1 MTRRVW
7 LLRHAK
13 SDTGTGLVDHER
25 PLNKRGR
32 RSAAEVAETVRRE
45 GISPDVLLVS
55 TAVRAQQTAE
65 GLGLT
70 VTAEP
75 KLYNA
80 SADDLLSRLRA
91 LPDSMQSVLLVGHN
105 PGMENLAG
113 QFGDSDGMSTATLL
127 AFDVDADTWADVAEA
142 AAKRTDRWEHP
153 GR

>member
-1 MTRRVW
+1 
-7 LLRHAK
+7 
-13 SDTGTGLVDHER
+13 
-25 PLNKRGR
+25 LNKRGR

-45 GISPDVLLVS
+45 GISPDAVIVS

-80 SADDLLSRLRA
+80 SADDLLARLRG
-91 LPDSMQSVLLVGHN
+91 LSDSAQSVLLVGHN
-105 PGMENLAG
+105 PGMEDLAS

-127 AFDVDADTWADVAEA
+127 AFDVDADTWADITNA
-142 AAKRTDRWEHP
+142 AATPVDRWEHP